1 MNKAKQAVLVV
12 LLKARVKYSSSKC
25 QYKVLDL
32 NLQSYIQYNKA
43 VFSTL
48 LAVNNELTHQAAL

>member
-12 LLKARVKYSSSKC
+12 LLKPRVKYSSSKC
-25 QYKVLDL
+25 QCKVLNL